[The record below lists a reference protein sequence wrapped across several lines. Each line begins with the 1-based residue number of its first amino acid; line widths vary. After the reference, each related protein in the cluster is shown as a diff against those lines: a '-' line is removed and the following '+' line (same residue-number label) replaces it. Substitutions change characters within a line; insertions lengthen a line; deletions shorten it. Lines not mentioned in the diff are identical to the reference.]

1 MDHHCPWIGNCIGF
15 KNYKFFIQM
24 VFYGLLNSIYF
35 LMIYRDVIKYIIF
48 YEKLINI
55 QLIFFIGAYFFMII
69 IIITSFLFLC
79 FHLMMVAHKY
89 TTYEYMTKVV
99 RTLNSKKSSN
109 EKIDISETYISRYDI
124 GLVNNFRQVFGDNLI
139 MWFIPYNFSS
149 NFI

>member
-1 MDHHCPWIGNCIGF
+1 
-15 KNYKFFIQM
+15 M

-79 FHLMMVAHKY
+79 FHLMMVAHNY